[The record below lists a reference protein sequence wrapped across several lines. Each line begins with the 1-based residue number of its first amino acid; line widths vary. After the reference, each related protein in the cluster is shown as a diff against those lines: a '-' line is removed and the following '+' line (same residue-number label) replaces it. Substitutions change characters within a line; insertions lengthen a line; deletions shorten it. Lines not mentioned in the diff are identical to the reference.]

1 MGWWCELKCS
11 GKELVCFQS
20 SVSSGLTF
28 IWEGK
33 YCHLV
38 LIFGVLFCFFFTL
51 SYPVLWLIMPGL
63 DLVSL
68 VYLVWVAKNPARS
81 PGFFW
86 WMSWTVKMET
96 QMGPWLESLGSR
108 TIRPGWVWQQ
118 CSNYVIMSCH
128 LLDILI
134 LPFLHILYS
143 TT

>member
-1 MGWWCELKCS
+1 MFPELSFLWVHFYMGRKIMP
-11 GKELVCFQS
+11 FS
-20 SVSSGLTF
+20 SNFWGF
-28 IWEGK
+28 
-33 YCHLV
+33 V
-38 LIFGVLFCFFFTL
+38 LFFFTL

-68 VYLVWVAKNPARS
+68 GYLVWVAKNPARS